1 MATATAQHDATPAGD
16 AALRVWLLLG
26 PKHGD
31 NAQLEAVAAALAE
44 RLPCDLRRLHLA
56 FHRCELLVNLLLGVS
71 PAGLSARAR
80 RSLPSDDAP
89 DLLLT
94 AGRRNEPV
102 ARWLQ
107 RAGGMHA
114 ALVHC
119 GRPWADP
126 RRFDLVLSTTQY
138 ELDDRRWPN
147 VVVLPLPPAAPRPV
161 GSTPPAADAPLLL
174 VVGGDSGSKQLPPGV
189 ALAIFERSLA
199 LASAL
204 ARPLRVI
211 TSPRTRRESEAAL
224 LDAASAAGADAHGW
238 HADRST
244 NPYEEWLAEAG
255 AYVVTEDSVSMVA
268 DAADH
273 GRPLWFAALERDPRP
288 WWATKAGWGWAA
300 ATHELAQRFAPRRF
314 RRDTR
319 RLLDALVRSGRAR
332 WLAED
337 AIRAFEP
344 TGSDRASSARTAAD
358 EIVTRVLKRETAR
371 R

>member
-1 MATATAQHDATPAGD
+1 MATATAHHDATPARD
-16 AALRVWLLLG
+16 ATLRVWLLLG

-31 NAQLEAVAAALAE
+31 NAQLEAVADALAE
-44 RLPCDLRRLHLA
+44 RLPCDLRRVHLA
-56 FHRCELLVNLLLGVS
+56 FHRGELLVNLLLGVS
-71 PAGLSARAR
+71 TAGLSARAR
-80 RSLPSDDAP
+80 RSLPTDDTP

-107 RAGGMHA
+107 RRAGMRA

-119 GRPWADP
+119 GRPWTDP

-138 ELDDRRWPN
+138 ELDERRWPN
-147 VVVLPLPPAAPRPV
+147 VVVLPLPPAAPRPAD
-161 GSTPPAADAPLLL
+161 GAPPAADAPLLL
-174 VVGGDSGSKQLPPGV
+174 VVGGDSGSKQLPPAG
-189 ALAIFERSLA
+189 ALTIFERSLA

-204 ARPLRVI
+204 DRPLRVI
-211 TSPRTRRESEAAL
+211 TSPRTRPESEAAL
-224 LDAASAAGADAHGW
+224 LEAASAAGAEAHGW

-244 NPYEEWLAEAG
+244 NPYERWLAEAG
-255 AYVVTEDSVSMVA
+255 AFVVTEDSVSMVA

-273 GRPLWFAALERDPRP
+273 GRPMWFAALERDPRP

-319 RLLDALVRSGRAR
+319 RLLDALVHSGRGR
-332 WLAED
+332 WLAEN
-337 AIRAFEP
+337 ASTAFEP
-344 TGSDRASSARTAAD
+344 TGADGASTAQAAAD
-358 EIVTRVLKRETAR
+358 EIVARVLRRETAR